1 MAPLVRAK
9 ASLGGVAQQCGGVF
23 THRQAR
29 CLSVLLPW
37 AQGGPRW
44 AGAAGMGVG
53 VSTVFSQGPRCP
65 PLVHAL
71 LRTAQPDRLRPL
83 KDAGLLG

>member
-1 MAPLVRAK
+1 MRGRFYAKTSSLPLGAAAPGA
-9 ASLGGVAQQCGGVF
+9 
-23 THRQAR
+23 
-29 CLSVLLPW
+29 
-37 AQGGPRW
+37 GGPGW
-44 AGAAGMGVG
+44 AGAAGVGVG
-53 VSTVFSQGPRCP
+53 VSTLFSQGPRCP